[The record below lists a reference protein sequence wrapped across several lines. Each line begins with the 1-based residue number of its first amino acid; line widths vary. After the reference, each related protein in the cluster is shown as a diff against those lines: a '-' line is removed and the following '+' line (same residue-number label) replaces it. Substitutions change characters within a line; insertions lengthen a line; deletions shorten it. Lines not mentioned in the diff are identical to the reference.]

1 MVVST
6 GVEIVLGLFANHTFN
21 VPVFLAPGGETA
33 SIHTGLKRRVSA
45 LPALSSYLSCSRFT
59 WTTQQLS
66 ADLPSLDLATVGSVT
81 C

>member
-33 SIHTGLKRRVSA
+33 STHTGLKRRVSA
-45 LPALSSYLSCSRFT
+45 LPAVFLS
-59 WTTQQLS
+59 QLFQVH
-66 ADLPSLDLATVGSVT
+66 LDHTAAF